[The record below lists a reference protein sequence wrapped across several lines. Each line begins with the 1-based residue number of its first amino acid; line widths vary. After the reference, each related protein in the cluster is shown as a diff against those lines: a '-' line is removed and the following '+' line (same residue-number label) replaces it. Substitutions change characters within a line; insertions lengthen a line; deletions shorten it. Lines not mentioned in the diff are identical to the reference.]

1 MTASEVFEA
10 VTGSGSSDFAM
21 LVAIL
26 NRRGAWCLIGGLAVN
41 CYVEPVYT
49 LDADIVVAA
58 SELSA
63 IKGDLIH
70 AGFSVEEFPHSLNAT
85 MPKSDLR
92 IQFTLDSRYQGFVKN
107 TKIQEVLDQ
116 QVPVA
121 SLENI
126 VTGKIWAWSDERRRL
141 SKCKKDELYTPEDFT
156 DEHRMIAETTRQ
168 FIDNEVIPHIDE
180 LEKHDWKL
188 ARELVRKAADLGLIG
203 ANIPEE
209 YGGLGLDQTSGA
221 LVGEN
226 IGRCASF
233 ATTLGAESGIGL
245 LPIIYFGTEAAKEKY
260 LPRIASG
267 ELITAYALT
276 EAGSGSDAMAAK
288 ATARLSD
295 DGTHYVLNG
304 EKMFI
309 TNGGF
314 ADIFIVFAKVDG
326 DKFSAFIVE
335 RQEGLSPGAE
345 EHKMG
350 IKGSST
356 TPLVLAD
363 AKAPLENLLGEIG
376 KGHKIAFNT
385 LNIGRFKLGAM
396 CIGGMKL
403 MLHESIRYANE
414 RQQFGKS
421 ISSFGAIKSK
431 LGEMAIRTWVGE
443 AMIYR
448 TLGMIETA
456 IGDTTD
462 PDAKRRAIEEYSA
475 ECSIIKVALSEYCDY
490 LADEMVQIFGGY
502 GYSADYPAER
512 AYRDS
517 RINRIFE
524 GTNEINRMLIPGRL
538 MKSALSGRLALLP
551 AAQALMDEILT
562 PQMAGFDYDEG
573 LLAAEEKLAKNAK
586 KVGLMTLGTAAQKYM
601 MKLGDQQEI
610 LIGIADV
617 IMDAYAM
624 ESAILRAR
632 KLAAS
637 AGEEAAARYVDMTR
651 VFCNDAVERIEAR
664 AKNTLAGMT
673 DGDELRTLLA
683 ALRRFT
689 KLTPVNTIAARQRIA
704 DVMIVA
710 NKYVY

>member
-1 MTASEVFEA
+1 MSAVVEQKQVVQGGAFMIEDRTTAEVF
-10 VTGSGSSDFAM
+10 
-21 LVAIL
+21 
-26 NRRGAWCLIGGLAVN
+26 
-41 CYVEPVYT
+41 
-49 LDADIVVAA
+49 
-58 SELSA
+58 
-63 IKGDLIH
+63 
-70 AGFSVEEFPHSLNAT
+70 
-85 MPKSDLR
+85 
-92 IQFTLDSRYQGFVKN
+92 
-107 TKIQEVLDQ
+107 
-116 QVPVA
+116 
-121 SLENI
+121 
-126 VTGKIWAWSDERRRL
+126 
-141 SKCKKDELYTPEDFT
+141 TPEDFT
-156 DEHRMIAETTRQ
+156 EEHHMIAETTRQ
-168 FIDNEVIPHIDE
+168 FIDNEVIPRIDE

-188 ARELVRKAADLGLIG
+188 ARELVKKAADLGLIG

-245 LPIIYFGTEAAKEKY
+245 LPIIYFGTDAAKQKY
-260 LPRIASG
+260 LPKIASG

-288 ATARLSD
+288 ATARLSE
-295 DGTHYVLNG
+295 DGTHYILNG

-335 RQEGLSPGAE
+335 KQDGLSPGAE

-448 TLGMIETA
+448 TLGMIEDA
-456 IGDTTD
+456 IGDD
-462 PDAKRRAIEEYSA
+462 PNDLEAKMRAIEEYSA

-538 MKSALSGRLALLP
+538 MKSALSGKLALLP

-562 PQMAGFDYDEG
+562 PQIAGFDDDEG
-573 LLAAEEKLAKNAK
+573 LLAAEQKLARNAK

-601 MKLGDQQEI
+601 MKLGDQQEL
-610 LIGIADV
+610 LIGIADI

-624 ESAILRAR
+624 ESAILRTQ
-632 KLAAS
+632 KLSAS
-637 AGEEAAARYVDMTR
+637 QGEAAAARYVDMTR
-651 VFCNDAVERIEAR
+651 VFCNDAVERIDAR
-664 AKNTLAGMT
+664 AKNTLAGMAE
-673 DGDELRTLLA
+673 GDKLRTLLA

-689 KLTPVNTIAARQRIA
+689 KLTPVNTIVARQRIA
-704 DVMIVA
+704 DAMIEA
-710 NKYVY
+710 NRYVY

>member
-1 MTASEVFEA
+1 MAA
-10 VTGSGSSDFAM
+10 VVEQKRIVQG
-21 LVAIL
+21 
-26 NRRGAWCLIGGLAVN
+26 GAFLI
-41 CYVEPVYT
+41 
-49 LDADIVVAA
+49 
-58 SELSA
+58 
-63 IKGDLIH
+63 
-70 AGFSVEEFPHSLNAT
+70 EERTPEEIF
-85 MPKSDLR
+85 
-92 IQFTLDSRYQGFVKN
+92 
-107 TKIQEVLDQ
+107 
-116 QVPVA
+116 
-121 SLENI
+121 
-126 VTGKIWAWSDERRRL
+126 
-141 SKCKKDELYTPEDFT
+141 TPEDFT
-156 DEHRMIAETTRQ
+156 EEHRMIADTTRQ
-168 FIDNEVIPHIDE
+168 FVDNEVIPRIDE
-180 LEKHDWKL
+180 LEKKDWKL
-188 ARELVRKAADLGLIG
+188 ARELVSKAADLGLIG

-226 IGRCASF
+226 IGRSASF

-245 LPIIYFGTEAAKEKY
+245 LPIVYFGTEAAKQKY
-260 LPRIASG
+260 LPKIATG

-288 ATARLSD
+288 ATAKLSA
-295 DGTHYVLNG
+295 DGTHYILNG

-335 RQEGLSPGAE
+335 KQDGVSPGAE

-356 TPLVLAD
+356 TPLVLSD
-363 AKAPLENLLGEIG
+363 AKAPVENLLGEVG
-376 KGHKIAFNT
+376 KGHKIAFNI

-403 MLHESIRYANE
+403 MVHEAVRYANE
-414 RQQFGKS
+414 RHQFGKS
-421 ISSFGAIKSK
+421 ISSFGAIKAK

-448 TLGMIETA
+448 TLGMIEAAISDTA
-456 IGDTTD
+456 D
-462 PDAKRRAIEEYSA
+462 PDAKLKAIEEYSA

-490 LADEMVQIFGGY
+490 VADEMVQIYGGY

-538 MKSALSGRLALLP
+538 MKSALSGKLALLP

-562 PQMAGFDYDEG
+562 PQIASFDDDESV
-573 LLAAEEKLAKNAK
+573 LAAEAKLAKNAK
-586 KVGLMTLGTAAQKYM
+586 KVALMTLGTAAQKYM
-601 MKLGDQQEI
+601 MALGDQQEV
-610 LIGIADV
+610 LLGIADI

-624 ESAILRAR
+624 ESSILRAQ

-637 AGEEAAARYVDMTR
+637 QGEGAAARYIDMTR
-651 VFCNDAVERIEAR
+651 VFCNDAVERIEAS
-664 AKNTLAGMT
+664 AKNTLAGMSE
-673 DGDELRTLLA
+673 GDELRTLLA

-689 KLTPVNTIAARQRIA
+689 KMTPMNTIAARQRIA
-704 DVMIVA
+704 DVLVEGNRWA
-710 NKYVY
+710 Y

>member
-1 MTASEVFEA
+1 MSAVVEQKQVVQGGSFMIEDRTTQEVF
-10 VTGSGSSDFAM
+10 
-21 LVAIL
+21 
-26 NRRGAWCLIGGLAVN
+26 
-41 CYVEPVYT
+41 
-49 LDADIVVAA
+49 
-58 SELSA
+58 
-63 IKGDLIH
+63 
-70 AGFSVEEFPHSLNAT
+70 
-85 MPKSDLR
+85 
-92 IQFTLDSRYQGFVKN
+92 
-107 TKIQEVLDQ
+107 
-116 QVPVA
+116 
-121 SLENI
+121 
-126 VTGKIWAWSDERRRL
+126 
-141 SKCKKDELYTPEDFT
+141 TPEDFT
-156 DEHRMIAETTRQ
+156 EEHRMIAETTRQ
-168 FIDNEVIPHIDE
+168 FIDNEVIPHVDE

-188 ARELVRKAADLGLIG
+188 ARQLVGKAADLGLIG

-245 LPIIYFGTEAAKEKY
+245 LPIIYFGTEAAKRRY
-260 LPRIASG
+260 LPKIASG

-288 ATARLSD
+288 ATARLSE
-295 DGTHYVLNG
+295 DGTHYILNG

-363 AKAPLENLLGEIG
+363 AKAPLENLLGEVG

-403 MLHESIRYANE
+403 MMHESIRYANE

-448 TLGMIETA
+448 TLGMIEDA
-456 IGDTTD
+456 IGDD
-462 PDAKRRAIEEYSA
+462 PKDLEAKMRAIEEYSA

-538 MKSALSGRLALLP
+538 MKSALSGKLKLLP

-562 PQMAGFDYDEG
+562 PQIMGFDDDEG
-573 LLAAEEKLAKNAK
+573 LLAAETKLAKNAK

-601 MKLGDQQEI
+601 MTLGDQQEI
-610 LIGIADV
+610 LIGIADI

-624 ESAILRAR
+624 ESAILRTQ
-632 KLAAS
+632 KLAA
-637 AGEEAAARYVDMTR
+637 AQGEEAAARYVDMTR

-664 AKNTLAGMT
+664 AKNTLAGMAE
-673 DGDELRTLLA
+673 GDELRTLLA

-689 KLTPVNTIAARQRIA
+689 KLTPVNTIVARQRIA
-704 DVMIVA
+704 DVMIEA
-710 NKYVY
+710 NRYVY

>member
-1 MTASEVFEA
+1 MSAVAEQKQVVQGGSFLIEDRTTDEVF
-10 VTGSGSSDFAM
+10 
-21 LVAIL
+21 
-26 NRRGAWCLIGGLAVN
+26 
-41 CYVEPVYT
+41 
-49 LDADIVVAA
+49 
-58 SELSA
+58 
-63 IKGDLIH
+63 
-70 AGFSVEEFPHSLNAT
+70 
-85 MPKSDLR
+85 
-92 IQFTLDSRYQGFVKN
+92 
-107 TKIQEVLDQ
+107 
-116 QVPVA
+116 
-121 SLENI
+121 
-126 VTGKIWAWSDERRRL
+126 
-141 SKCKKDELYTPEDFT
+141 TPEDFT
-156 DEHRMIAETTRQ
+156 EEHRMIAETTRQ
-168 FIDNEVIPHIDE
+168 FIDNEVVPRIDE
-180 LEKHDWKL
+180 LEHHDWKL
-188 ARELVRKAADLGLIG
+188 ARELVGKAADLGLIS

-245 LPIIYFGTEAAKEKY
+245 LPIIYFGTEAAKQKY
-260 LPRIASG
+260 LPKIATG

-295 DGTHYVLNG
+295 DGTHYILNG

-309 TNGGF
+309 TNGAF

-326 DKFSAFIVE
+326 DKFTAFIVE
-335 RQEGLSPGAE
+335 KQEGVTPGAE

-356 TPLVLAD
+356 TPLVLTDAIAPVENMLAD
-363 AKAPLENLLGEIG
+363 VG
-376 KGHKIAFNT
+376 KGAKIAFNT

-414 RQQFGKS
+414 REQFGKP

-443 AMIYR
+443 AMTYR
-448 TLGMIETA
+448 TLGMIEDA
-456 IGDTTD
+456 ITD
-462 PDAKRRAIEEYSA
+462 PNDPNAKMKAIEEYSA

-490 LADEMVQIFGGY
+490 VADEMVQIYGGY
-502 GYSADYPAER
+502 GYSAHYPAER

-538 MKSALSGRLALLP
+538 MKSALSGKLALLP
-551 AAQALMDEILT
+551 AAQGLMDEILS
-562 PQMAGFDYDEG
+562 PQMAGFDDDDG
-573 LLAAEEKLAKNAK
+573 VLAAEQKLARNAK
-586 KVGLMTLGTAAQKYM
+586 KVALMTLGTAAQKYM
-601 MKLGDQQEI
+601 MTLGDQQEV
-610 LIGIADV
+610 LLGIADI

-624 ESAILRAR
+624 ESAILRAQ
-632 KLAAS
+632 KLAGS
-637 AGEEAAARYVDMTR
+637 QGEEAAARYIDMTR

-664 AKNTLAGMT
+664 AKNTLAGMSE
-673 DGDELRTLLA
+673 GDELRTLLA

-689 KLTPVNTIAARQRIA
+689 KMTPMNTITARQRIA
-704 DVMIVA
+704 DVLIAA
-710 NKYVY
+710 NKYAY

>member
-1 MTASEVFEA
+1 
-10 VTGSGSSDFAM
+10 
-21 LVAIL
+21 
-26 NRRGAWCLIGGLAVN
+26 
-41 CYVEPVYT
+41 
-49 LDADIVVAA
+49 
-58 SELSA
+58 
-63 IKGDLIH
+63 
-70 AGFSVEEFPHSLNAT
+70 
-85 MPKSDLR
+85 
-92 IQFTLDSRYQGFVKN
+92 
-107 TKIQEVLDQ
+107 
-116 QVPVA
+116 
-121 SLENI
+121 
-126 VTGKIWAWSDERRRL
+126 
-141 SKCKKDELYTPEDFT
+141 
-156 DEHRMIAETTRQ
+156 MIAETTRQ
-168 FIDNEVIPHIDE
+168 FIDNEVIPRIGE

-188 ARELVRKAADLGLIG
+188 ARELVGKAADLGLIG

-209 YGGLGLDQTSGA
+209 FGGLGLDQTSGA

-245 LPIIYFGTEAAKEKY
+245 LPIIYFGTEAAKKKY
-260 LPRIASG
+260 LPKIASG
-267 ELITAYALT
+267 EVITAYALT

-288 ATARLSD
+288 ATARLSE
-295 DGTHYVLNG
+295 DGTHYILNG

-356 TPLVLAD
+356 TPLILAD

-448 TLGMIETA
+448 TLGMIEDA

-462 PDAKRRAIEEYSA
+462 PDAKMRAIEEYSA

-538 MKSALSGRLALLP
+538 MKSALSGKLALLP

-562 PQMAGFDYDEG
+562 PQIAGFDDDEG
-573 LLAAEEKLAKNAK
+573 VLAAETKLAKNAK

-601 MKLGDQQEI
+601 MTLGDQQEI
-610 LIGIADV
+610 LIGIADI

-624 ESAILRAR
+624 ESAILRTQ
-632 KLAAS
+632 KLAA
-637 AGEEAAARYVDMTR
+637 AQGEEAAARYIDMTR

-664 AKNTLAGMT
+664 AKNTLAGMAE
-673 DGDELRTLLA
+673 GDELRTLLA

-704 DVMIVA
+704 DVMIEA
-710 NKYVY
+710 NRYV

>member
-1 MTASEVFEA
+1 MSA
-10 VTGSGSSDFAM
+10 VAEQKQ
-21 LVAIL
+21 LVQ
-26 NRRGAWCLIGGLAVN
+26 GGEFLI
-41 CYVEPVYT
+41 
-49 LDADIVVAA
+49 ADRT
-58 SELSA
+58 
-63 IKGDLIH
+63 
-70 AGFSVEEFPHSLNAT
+70 P
-85 MPKSDLR
+85 
-92 IQFTLDSRYQGFVKN
+92 
-107 TKIQEVLDQ
+107 
-116 QVPVA
+116 
-121 SLENI
+121 
-126 VTGKIWAWSDERRRL
+126 DEIF
-141 SKCKKDELYTPEDFT
+141 TPEDFSE
-156 DEHRMIAETTRQ
+156 EHRMIAETTRQ
-168 FIDNEVIPHIDE
+168 FIDNEVIPRIDE
-180 LEKHDWKL
+180 LEKHDWQL
-188 ARELVRKAADLGLIG
+188 ARELVSKAADLGLIG

-245 LPIIYFGTEAAKEKY
+245 LPIIYFGTEAAKQKY
-260 LPRIASG
+260 LPKIASG

-295 DGTHYVLNG
+295 DGTHYILNG

-335 RQEGLSPGAE
+335 RQEGLSAGAE

-403 MLHESIRYANE
+403 IMHESIRYANE

-448 TLGMIETA
+448 TLGMIEAA

-462 PDAKRRAIEEYSA
+462 PDAKLRAIEEYSA

-490 LADEMVQIFGGY
+490 LADEMVQIYGGY

-538 MKSALSGRLALLP
+538 MKSALSGKLALLP

-562 PQMAGFDYDEG
+562 PQMAAFDDDEG
-573 LLAAEEKLAKNAK
+573 LLAAEQKLAKNAK

-601 MKLGDQQEI
+601 LTLGDQQEI

-624 ESAILRAR
+624 ESAILRTQ
-632 KLAAS
+632 KLALS
-637 AGEEAAARYVDMTR
+637 EGEEAAARYVDMTR

-664 AKNTLAGMT
+664 AKNTLAGMAE
-673 DGDELRTLLA
+673 GDELRTLLA

-704 DVMIVA
+704 DVMIEA

>member
-1 MTASEVFEA
+1 MAAVIEQKRIVQGGAFLIEEHTPAEVF
-10 VTGSGSSDFAM
+10 
-21 LVAIL
+21 
-26 NRRGAWCLIGGLAVN
+26 
-41 CYVEPVYT
+41 
-49 LDADIVVAA
+49 
-58 SELSA
+58 
-63 IKGDLIH
+63 
-70 AGFSVEEFPHSLNAT
+70 
-85 MPKSDLR
+85 
-92 IQFTLDSRYQGFVKN
+92 
-107 TKIQEVLDQ
+107 
-116 QVPVA
+116 
-121 SLENI
+121 
-126 VTGKIWAWSDERRRL
+126 
-141 SKCKKDELYTPEDFT
+141 TPEDFT
-156 DEHRMIAETTRQ
+156 EEHRMIADTTRQ
-168 FIDNEVIPHIDE
+168 FVDNEVIPRIDE
-180 LEKHDWKL
+180 LEKKDWKL
-188 ARELVRKAADLGLIG
+188 ARELVSKAADLGLIG

-226 IGRCASF
+226 IGRSASF

-260 LPRIASG
+260 LPKIATG

-288 ATARLSD
+288 ATAKLSA
-295 DGTHYVLNG
+295 DGTHYILNG

-335 RQEGLSPGAE
+335 KQDGVSPGAE

-363 AKAPLENLLGEIG
+363 AKAPVENLLGEVG
-376 KGHKIAFNT
+376 KGHKIAFNI

-403 MLHESIRYANE
+403 MVHEAVRYANE

-421 ISSFGAIKSK
+421 ISSFGAIKTK

-448 TLGMIETA
+448 TLGMIEAA
-456 IGDTTD
+456 ISDTTD
-462 PDAKRRAIEEYSA
+462 PDAKLKAIEEYSA

-490 LADEMVQIFGGY
+490 VADEMVQIYGGY

-538 MKSALSGRLALLP
+538 MKSALSGKLALLP

-562 PQMAGFDYDEG
+562 PQMASFDDEDEV
-573 LLAAEEKLAKNAK
+573 LAAEAKLAKNAK
-586 KVGLMTLGTAAQKYM
+586 KVALMTLGTAAQKYM
-601 MKLGDQQEI
+601 MALGDQQEI
-610 LIGIADV
+610 LLGIADI

-624 ESAILRAR
+624 ESAILRAQ

-637 AGEEAAARYVDMTR
+637 QGEDAAARYIDMTR

-664 AKNTLAGMT
+664 AKNTLAGMSE
-673 DGDELRTLLA
+673 GDELRTLLA
-683 ALRRFT
+683 ALKRFT
-689 KLTPVNTIAARQRIA
+689 KMTPMNTITARQRIA
-704 DVMIVA
+704 NVLIEG
-710 NKYVY
+710 NKWAY

>member
-1 MTASEVFEA
+1 MSA
-10 VTGSGSSDFAM
+10 VVEQKQVVQG
-21 LVAIL
+21 
-26 NRRGAWCLIGGLAVN
+26 GAFMI
-41 CYVEPVYT
+41 EDRT
-49 LDADIVVAA
+49 T
-58 SELSA
+58 
-63 IKGDLIH
+63 
-70 AGFSVEEFPHSLNAT
+70 EEIF
-85 MPKSDLR
+85 
-92 IQFTLDSRYQGFVKN
+92 
-107 TKIQEVLDQ
+107 
-116 QVPVA
+116 
-121 SLENI
+121 
-126 VTGKIWAWSDERRRL
+126 
-141 SKCKKDELYTPEDFT
+141 TPEDFT
-156 DEHRMIAETTRQ
+156 EEHRMIAETTRQ
-168 FIDNEVIPHIDE
+168 FIDNEVTPHIDQ
-180 LEKHDWKL
+180 LEQHDWKL
-188 ARELVRKAADLGLIG
+188 AREFVQKAADLGLIG

-245 LPIIYFGTEAAKEKY
+245 LPIIYFGTEAAKQKY
-260 LPRIASG
+260 LPKIASG

-288 ATARLSD
+288 ATARLSE
-295 DGTHYVLNG
+295 DGTHYILNG

-326 DKFSAFIVE
+326 DKFTAFIVE

-363 AKAPLENLLGEIG
+363 AKAPVENLLGEVG

-403 MLHESIRYANE
+403 MLHESVRYANE

-448 TLGMIETA
+448 TLGMIEDA
-456 IGDTTD
+456 IGDTAD
-462 PDAKRRAIEEYSA
+462 PDAKMRAIEEYSA

-490 LADEMVQIFGGY
+490 LADEMVQIYGGY

-538 MKSALSGRLALLP
+538 MKSALSGKLALLP

-562 PQMAGFDYDEG
+562 PQMAGFDDDEG
-573 LLAAEEKLAKNAK
+573 LLAAETKLAKNAK

-601 MKLGDQQEI
+601 TTLADQQEI
-610 LIGIADV
+610 LLGIADI

-624 ESAILRAR
+624 ESAILRTQ

-637 AGEEAAARYVDMTR
+637 QGEEAAARYIDMTR
-651 VFCNDAVERIEAR
+651 VFCNDAVERIDAR
-664 AKNTLAGMT
+664 AKNTLAGMAE
-673 DGDELRTLLA
+673 GDELRTLLA

-689 KLTPVNTIAARQRIA
+689 KLTPVNTIVARQRIA
-704 DVMIVA
+704 DAMIEA